1 MKQVETLKSLKP
13 EENHELKSTEEPF
26 PKEMRT
32 NNIKKKIYEIKI
44 KRKDLIHKAN
54 DSIYD
59 FQPFEMIR
67 CFGDNIYT
75 VKTSMDQA
83 IFQKIQQDLIM
94 KLDQKKKIRKK
105 RNAFYNVSA
114 RYEGQELSLNASKS
128 RIFPI

>member
-1 MKQVETLKSLKP
+1 MKQVEALKSLKP

-26 PKEMRT
+26 RKEMRT
-32 NNIKKKIYEIKI
+32 NEIKKEIYEIKQ
-44 KRKDLIHKAN
+44 KDLIHKAN

-67 CFGDNIYT
+67 CFGDNTYT
-75 VKTSMDQA
+75 VKTSMDEA
-83 IFQKIQQDLIM
+83 IFQKIWQDLII

-114 RYEGQELSLNASKS
+114 PYEGQELSLNASKS

>member
-1 MKQVETLKSLKP
+1 
-13 EENHELKSTEEPF
+13 
-26 PKEMRT
+26 MRT
-32 NNIKKKIYEIKI
+32 NEIKKEIYEIKI

-67 CFGDNIYT
+67 CFGDNTYT
-75 VKTSMDQA
+75 VKTSTDEA
-83 IFQKIQQDLIM
+83 IFQKIWQDLIM
-94 KLDQKKKIRKK
+94 KLNQKKKIRKK
-105 RNAFYNVSA
+105 RNAFYNA